1 MPTTSTST
9 STSPLVLHGHAMW
22 SSPYVLS
29 CFVALT
35 EKKLPFDVKTVAL
48 HEGEQRSAAFVATSF
63 TARVPALVDGDFSLS
78 ESSAIIEYLE
88 DKWPAPGHPALLPQD
103 LQERARARQIMAWV
117 RSDLMPIREERS
129 AEYVFYPAASLPP
142 CAPLSRAALR
152 AVEKLVSVAER
163 VVPADGGPLFGAWC
177 IADTDLAMMLQRL
190 VKTNQPL
197 PARLRTFA
205 EREWQRP
212 SVQAFVN
219 VSRPPHRPALT

>member
-1 MPTTSTST
+1 MSR
-9 STSPLVLHGHAMW
+9 LVLHGNDTW

-35 EKKLPFDVKTVAL
+35 EKQLPFDVRTVAL
-48 HEGEQRSAAFVATSF
+48 HERAQRSAAYVQTSF

-88 DKWPAPGHPALLPQD
+88 EKWPPPGHAAVLPRDTQ
-103 LQERARARQIMAWV
+103 QRARARQIMAWV

-129 AEYVFYPAASLPP
+129 AEYVFYPHDALPP
-142 CAPLSRAALR
+142 FAPLSRDALR
-152 AVEKLVSVAER
+152 AVDKLVSFAER
-163 VVPADGGPLFGAWC
+163 VVPADGGPLFGAWS

-190 VKTNQPL
+190 VKTGERL
-197 PARLRTFA
+197 PDHLRAFA

-212 SVQAFVN
+212 SVQAYVN
-219 VSRPPHRPALT
+219 ASRPPHRPALT